1 MTCATTKVQYEI
13 SWHLRLEMIQHF
25 ALFTATKKGKK
36 KEIYEEY
43 VDAMGHRGKITHTK
57 KGHLQRGAFIGE
69 QHS

>member
-1 MTCATTKVQYEI
+1 
-13 SWHLRLEMIQHF
+13 MIQHF

-43 VDAMGHRGKITHTK
+43 VDAMGHWGKITHTK